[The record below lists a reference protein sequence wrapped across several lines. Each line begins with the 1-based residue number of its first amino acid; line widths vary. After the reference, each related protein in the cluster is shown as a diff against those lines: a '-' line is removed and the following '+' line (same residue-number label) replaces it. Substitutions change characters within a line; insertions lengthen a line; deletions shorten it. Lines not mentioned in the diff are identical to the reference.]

1 MEVKNLTVNFTTEEG
16 TVNALDN
23 LSLEIRDGET
33 LGVLG
38 ESGSGK
44 TTLALAILALLADNA
59 DIGGEVKFAGDLIT
73 AHDISGRAVT
83 KLNRKQRKMLGDKL
97 SELRW
102 KGISM
107 VFQGSMNAFNP
118 VYTIEKQLAEVF
130 RLHTEFDDE
139 EIKRRVKM
147 AVEHVGLSPV
157 VLKSYPHELSGG
169 MKQRA
174 VIAMAL
180 ALRPKLVIADEPTTG
195 LDVIIQ
201 AKIIQE
207 LKQLRK
213 SDIKSMLLIS
223 HDIGVVAQLAD
234 RIAVLYAGRLME
246 LGSVRDIFHNSANP
260 YTRALIRSYPSVAQA
275 KSPIEGIPG
284 SPPDPIAPPNG
295 CRFAMRC
302 RFVTDLCREKDP
314 PLVEVAPGHLS
325 ACHYAQEILRGRVE
339 EMMPTV
345 QDVSMM
351 QERAGGDRGETIV
364 ELDNI
369 MKYFDLRGSLFGS
382 IFGREGRRVVVHAV
396 DRITLNLKKG
406 EIVGVVGESGSGKTT
421 LGRTILKLI
430 EPTAGRILYSGGR
443 SHPGI
448 TAGAVDGDE
457 GNEGSKKKSGRRRPL
472 LRFRHA
478 GGDEGNEGD
487 RDGTGLSD
495 ITLASR
501 GDPLYELFR
510 RDTQLVFQDPYDS
523 LNPKM
528 TIFDIVQEP
537 VLAHRITK
545 NPVQVVTMVKEAL
558 STVNLRPPDNYMERF
573 PHELSGGERQR
584 VAAARALV
592 LRPDFLVADEP
603 ISMLDVSLRAG
614 FLNLLL
620 KLRRDF
626 DLTMLYITHDIA
638 SARYVSDRILVM
650 YLGVGVEFGDS
661 EEVVKTPLH
670 PYSKA
675 LIQAVPL
682 PTPDWNPGELEILG
696 EIGNAVNVPRGC
708 RFYNRCIYSQPKCLT
723 EPPPQLGGENHWYL
737 CHFTQDELIT
747 IKSVKQKE
755 KMATAGPEKEK

>member
-1 MEVKNLTVNFTTEEG
+1 MTATLASLNQKQTAANKRQSVVEVKNLTVNFTTEEG
-16 TVNALDN
+16 TVNALDSI
-23 LSLEIRDGET
+23 SLEIRDGET

-44 TTLALAILALLADNA
+44 TTLALAILALLAENA
-59 DIGGEVKFAGDLIT
+59 DVSGEVRFAGDLIT
-73 AHDISGRAVT
+73 AQDISGRAVT
-83 KLNRKQRKMLGDKL
+83 KLNRKQRKMLSDKL
-97 SELRW
+97 SEVRW

-130 RLHTEFDDE
+130 RLHTELDDE

-174 VIAMAL
+174 IIAMAL

-213 SDIKSMLLIS
+213 SDIKSMMLIS

-260 YTRALIRSYPSVAQA
+260 YTKALIRSYPSVAQA

-284 SPPDPIAPPNG
+284 SPPDPITTPKG

-302 RFVTDLCREKDP
+302 RFATDLCRERDP
-314 PLVEVAPGHLS
+314 PLVEVSPGHLS
-325 ACHYAQEILRGRVE
+325 ACHYAQEILIGREDEAPSTAQVA
-339 EMMPTV
+339 
-345 QDVSMM
+345 SMM
-351 QERAGGDRGETIV
+351 QERAGDAGGEPIV
-364 ELDNI
+364 ALDNL
-369 MKYFDLRGSLFGS
+369 MKYFDLRGSIFGA
-382 IFGREGRRVVVHAV
+382 IFGREGSRIVVHAV
-396 DRITLNLKKG
+396 DKITLNMKKG

-430 EPTAGRILYSGGR
+430 EPTAGKIFYAGLKLNRANT
-443 SHPGI
+443 P
-448 TAGAVDGDE
+448 GAVAD
-457 GNEGSKKKSGRRRPL
+457 N
-472 LRFRHA
+472 
-478 GGDEGNEGD
+478 
-487 RDGTGLSD
+487 GLAD
-495 ITLASR
+495 ITLVPKGHR
-501 GDPLYELFR
+501 LYELFR
-510 RDTQLVFQDPYDS
+510 RSTQLVFQDPYDS

-528 TIFDIVQEP
+528 TVFDIVQEP
-537 VLAHRITK
+537 VIAHKVTK
-545 NPVQVVTMVKEAL
+545 DPVKVVTMVKEAL
-558 STVNLRPPDNYMERF
+558 STVNLRPPDNYLERF

-592 LRPDFLVADEP
+592 LRPEFLVADEP

-620 KLRRDF
+620 KLRSDF

-661 EEVVKTPLH
+661 EEVVRTPLH

-682 PTPDWNPGELEILG
+682 PTPDWDPGELDILG
-696 EIGNAVNVPRGC
+696 EIGNAVNVPKGC

-723 EPPPQLGGENHWYL
+723 EPPPRHGGENHWYL
-737 CHFTQDELIT
+737 CHFTQDELIS
-747 IKSVKQKE
+747 IKLVKQRE
-755 KMATAGPEKEK
+755 KVAASRPEKKK